1 MCTCYITMMQA
12 TVYPQLNIQ
21 KMYLSIASINKVIN
35 LRPQLLLILFVLQQS
50 IISQPV
56 NYIRKADIFKFHNI
70 VNYKNHF
77 YLNFTMYCTA
87 KLLYLNFTILYYE
100 MQFEQNKMRYTICTV
115 SDNNY
120 HISCQVM
127 FTFPLKFY
135 LKKFFFFFKNHI
147 SQ

>member
-1 MCTCYITMMQA
+1 MMQA

-77 YLNFTMYCTA
+77 Y
-87 KLLYLNFTILYYE
+87 
-100 MQFEQNKMRYTICTV
+100 
-115 SDNNY
+115 
-120 HISCQVM
+120 
-127 FTFPLKFY
+127 
-135 LKKFFFFFKNHI
+135 
-147 SQ
+147 